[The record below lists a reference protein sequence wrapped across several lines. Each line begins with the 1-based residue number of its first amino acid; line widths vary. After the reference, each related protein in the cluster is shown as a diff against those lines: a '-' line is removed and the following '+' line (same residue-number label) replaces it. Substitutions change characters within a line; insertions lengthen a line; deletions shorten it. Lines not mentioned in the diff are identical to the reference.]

1 MVKLTEEERRKLAGG
16 KSVLPDDSS
25 PKSDAER
32 SIAQEEAAAGA
43 IGARDVNRMD
53 QSKQLITGSAK
64 RKFSYDPYNAVAK
77 SRVQLALLELIGT
90 FCCGGGQTPTRN
102 GRPLPRGL
110 FMQQKQLADQ
120 LFTDQSTISK
130 VLGSLANRGLIFKV
144 DGVWV
149 MNWTELELQARERG
163 WVPEEGK

>member
-64 RKFSYDPYNAVAK
+64 RKFSYDPTMLSPKVASN
-77 SRVQLALLELIGT
+77 SR
-90 FCCGGGQTPTRN
+90 
-102 GRPLPRGL
+102 
-110 FMQQKQLADQ
+110 
-120 LFTDQSTISK
+120 S
-130 VLGSLANRGLIFKV
+130 
-144 DGVWV
+144 
-149 MNWTELELQARERG
+149 
-163 WVPEEGK
+163 

>member
-1 MVKLTEEERRKLAGG
+1 MAKQQVLTEEERRKLAGG

-32 SIAQEEAAAGA
+32 SIVQEEAAAGV
-43 IGARDVNRMD
+43 IGARDANRMD
-53 QSKQLITGSAK
+53 RSKQLITGSVK

-102 GRPLPRGL
+102 GGLTGPGPGGGACGHERHRRGQVAFRPFAGLVLPLTR
-110 FMQQKQLADQ
+110 D
-120 LFTDQSTISK
+120 T
-130 VLGSLANRGLIFKV
+130 V
-144 DGVWV
+144 
-149 MNWTELELQARERG
+149 
-163 WVPEEGK
+163 